1 MSKERLICEWC
12 SKEFERPAPKG
23 PSPRFCSPAHRQAAH
38 QARQRELAAGMKE
51 AMASTQIA
59 ATLASSMPKFDT
71 GIAAALA
78 SSMPKFD
85 TGIAAVIAD
94 MASIPKFDTGIA
106 AALADMVVMPRID
119 PALLTVLE
127 DIASM
132 PSTLA
137 QLEQLQTATGI
148 SEDLE
153 RLANAYDGQGLDR
166 NSSTSSAWAALL
178 LLILLA
184 VVLQVLGQRS
194 VGEVKDIARTASQ
207 DFLLLDGIYQSLY
220 GHVAAIRAVMDLL
233 AVIGGIQLA
242 SRLVTGGSRSEPDDE
257 GGL

>member
-1 MSKERLICEWC
+1 MSKKRLICEWC

-51 AMASTQIA
+51 VVASTQIA
-59 ATLASSMPKFDT
+59 A
-71 GIAAALA
+71 ALA
-78 SSMPKFD
+78 SAAMPKFD
-85 TGIAAVIAD
+85 TGIAAVIAG
-94 MASIPKFDTGIA
+94 MASIPMLDTGIA

-119 PALLTVLE
+119 PALLTVFG

-148 SEDLE
+148 SDHLE

-194 VGEVKDIARTASQ
+194 VGEVEDLARTAGQ
-207 DFLLLDGIYQSLY
+207 DFLLLDGIYQSLC

-233 AVIGGIQLA
+233 AVIGGIQLV
-242 SRLVTGGSRSEPDDE
+242 SRLVTGGSRAEPDE
-257 GGL
+257 YGGL

>member
-59 ATLASSMPKFDT
+59 AT
-71 GIAAALA
+71 LA